1 MKEDVLEKIYQES
14 LEERMISYL
23 AEIKKI
29 SLEEAM
35 DIYYNSKLA
44 DRIHEGEYG
53 IQYLDYKLLVQI
65 LCETEPELFR
75 NV

>member
-1 MKEDVLEKIYQES
+1 MNEDVLEKIYQES

-35 DIYYNSKLA
+35 DKLSEEE
-44 DRIHEGEYG
+44 D
-53 IQYLDYKLLVQI
+53 
-65 LCETEPELFR
+65 
-75 NV
+75 